1 MSSDIRFDH
10 TFINSPKHKHYLF
23 NIFSTSFKHCL
34 NIVPIFSSP
43 FEEVSEFQNWQDK
56 DISKKP
62 LSTYLNSFHKFHL
75 HPPDLY
81 PFTYIHFTN
90 NTSPSLSLSIMSH
103 SSSRPIYNLSLSPF
117 DRIGREIAVSTG
129 RTEGISYRWKNKL
142 SLERSS
148 NKRIRE
154 QRILMMESVQY
165 PVSFVLCFPVIKLC
179 CEREKERERRY
190 FGIKFPDDQL
200 PNRRGI
206 IAFSRTWRGQ
216 FKLDKFK

>member
-1 MSSDIRFDH
+1 MKKFL
-10 TFINSPKHKHYLF
+10 NSRIDKTKISRKSLF
-23 NIFSTSFKHCL
+23 RLILTPFTSFIFIL
-34 NIVPIFSSP
+34 RIYILSPIS
-43 FEEVSEFQNWQDK
+43 
-56 DISKKP
+56 ISQTIPP
-62 LSTYLNSFHKFHL
+62 LLYLSASCPTHLLVQSITSF
-75 HPPDLY
+75 
-81 PFTYIHFTN
+81 
-90 NTSPSLSLSIMSH
+90 
-103 SSSRPIYNLSLSPF
+103 SPF
-117 DRIGREIAVSTG
+117 DRIGKEIAVSTG

-148 NKRIRE
+148 NERIRE

-179 CEREKERERRY
+179 CEREKERERY